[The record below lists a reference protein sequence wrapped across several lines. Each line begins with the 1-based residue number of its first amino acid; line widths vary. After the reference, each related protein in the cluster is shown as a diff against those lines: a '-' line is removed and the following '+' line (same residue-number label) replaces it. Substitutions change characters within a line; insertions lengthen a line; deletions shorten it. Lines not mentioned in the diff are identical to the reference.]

1 MSETRQFKDLPP
13 EDQRQI
19 GRALEELQVEFKGTF
34 DDETIER
41 FLVDSFE
48 RLAAKARVR
57 TYIGILAERFAR
69 QRLQAMAHVEA
80 SAPGKPG
87 VLFLCVHNAGRS
99 QMAAGWLRAI
109 AGDRISVYTGGSEPG
124 ADLNPV
130 VVDAMT
136 EAGVD
141 IRDEFPKPWTD
152 EIVRA
157 VDVVIAMG
165 CGDVCPI
172 YPGKRYIDWDLDD
185 PPSATRSVRE
195 SKHSSPNSP
204 DESRPQ
210 PSTRSLLKQATVSVQ
225 AATELGA

>member
-185 PPSATRSVRE
+185 PEGQDLETVRTIRDEIRSR
-195 SKHSSPNSP
+195 
-204 DESRPQ
+204 
-210 PSTRSLLKQATVSVQ
+210 VQ
-225 AATELGA
+225 ALVTELT